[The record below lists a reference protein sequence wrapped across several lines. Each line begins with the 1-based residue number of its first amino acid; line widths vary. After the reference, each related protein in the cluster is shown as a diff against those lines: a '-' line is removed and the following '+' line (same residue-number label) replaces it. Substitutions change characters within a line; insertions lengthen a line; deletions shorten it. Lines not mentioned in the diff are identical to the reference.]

1 MKAKYCIVPDKNKFF
16 AFLAEQSL
24 TEAELLRARLIQPEK
39 IFMDIEAAV
48 WQIEYKAVAPVTETL
63 LAAVANK
70 LTAAFNLTKV
80 ELQQTNLLETSV
92 VAEPVKTEHKLET
105 EHKPAQEEPE
115 HEEIPLPPE
124 EPEAVEI
131 GEAVAFEA
139 IPSCEAERKDD
150 AYEKAYNLLYGG
162 NKKAD
167 GLIFGKAFKGKPRPM
182 IDVIEEENRVVVE
195 GTFVKSID
203 KDGKL
208 TAFIERVLRTG
219 NVMLT
224 FNLSDE
230 TSGLYV
236 RMRFENLEECLQFK
250 KKIKPGMQ
258 LRIMGNVAPDRFLFD
273 EMVISPQGII
283 AVPKKE
289 RMDNAEVKRVE
300 LHCHTKMSKMDGV
313 TPMEELVETAI
324 KWGHKALAITDHGVV
339 QAFPFC
345 FDVAEKAD
353 IKLIFGMEGYL
364 MNDDGHDIDLEPT
377 DTIKKSRIKKVKNN
391 HIIILAKN
399 ETGLR
404 NLYKLVTIS
413 HLRYLHKRPMLPR
426 EVIEEYREGLILGS
440 ACEAGELYRAI
451 LAGRPDEELEKIASF
466 YDYLEIQPTGNN
478 MFLVRQERCTVKQLQ
493 EHNKKIYELGKK
505 LGKLTVATCDV
516 HFLHPEDAQLRA
528 ILQAGQNYSDAD
540 QQAPLYFR
548 TTEEMLKEFEYFGKE
563 IAYELCVTN
572 PNKIAEMVEKIKP
585 VPDRDQL
592 YSPFIPGAEKAIKEM
607 SYQRAHEWYGEN
619 LPQVVSDR
627 LKMELDSIINHGFS
641 VLYYI
646 AHKLVRK
653 SLDDGYLVGSRGS
666 VGSSFVATM
675 IDITEVNP
683 LKPHYRCPQCKHSEF
698 FMKEE
703 VASGFDLPFKVCPEC
718 GTEMIRDGHDIPFA
732 VFMGFHGD
740 KVPDIDLNF
749 SGDYQPTAHKYTEE
763 LFGRDNV
770 CRAGT
775 ISTIAIKTAFG
786 YVKKYY
792 EAKNLH
798 VHSAHVAGL
807 VEGFAGIKRTTGQHP
822 GGIMVVP
829 RNMDIHYISPMN
841 RPADEKDSET
851 VTTHFDYHSINDRLV
866 KLDILGHDDPTVIK
880 MLEELTNIPPQQ
892 IPVGDE
898 KTMSIFRST
907 EAFGVTPEQ
916 IGSAVGTY
924 GIPEC
929 GTQFVR
935 QMIQDVQ
942 PKNFSQVV
950 RVSGYSHGTD
960 VWLNN
965 AQDLIRE
972 GKPSEETISTR
983 DDIMTN
989 LIAKGVDP
997 SMSFK
1002 IMEYVRKGKAAKGG
1016 LEAPMLEAM
1025 RAANVPEWYI
1035 ESCNKVQ
1042 YLFPK
1047 AHAVAYVMMAYRIAY
1062 CKVHYPREFYAA
1074 YFTVRAPD
1082 FDMDHVVKGVD
1093 YMKRYIKDVYAQG
1106 YKASNRDKDT
1116 VTYLELVIEMLARGF
1131 EMERID
1137 LYKSH
1142 PTRFTVTE
1150 KGLRPPLAAL
1160 GGIGATAA
1168 QSISE
1173 AREIGHP
1180 FISQEDLRVR
1190 AKVGKAVVEKLAEH
1204 GALGNLP
1211 ETDQIDL
1218 F

>member
-70 LTAAFNLTKV
+70 LTAAFNLKKV

-92 VAEPVKTEHKLET
+92 VAESVKTENKLET
-105 EHKPAQEEPE
+105 ENKSVQVEPE
-115 HEEIPLPPE
+115 REEIPLPPE

-131 GEAVAFEA
+131 GEAAAFEA
-139 IPSCEAERKDD
+139 VPPCEAECKDD

-313 TPMEELVETAI
+313 TPMEDLVETAI

-493 EHNKKIYELGKK
+493 EHNRKIYELGKK

-703 VASGFDLPFKVCPEC
+703 VASGFDLPAKACPEC

-1025 RAANVPEWYI
+1025 RAAKVPEWYI

-1160 GGIGATAA
+1160 GGIGVTAA

-1204 GALGNLP
+1204 GALGDLP